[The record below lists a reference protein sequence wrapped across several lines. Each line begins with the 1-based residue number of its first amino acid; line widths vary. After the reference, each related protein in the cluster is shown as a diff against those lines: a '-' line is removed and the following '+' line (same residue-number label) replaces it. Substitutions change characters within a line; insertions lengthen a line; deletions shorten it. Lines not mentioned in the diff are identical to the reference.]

1 MNEIIKAMEERRSI
15 RKFKPDMPT
24 KEDLEQIIEAG
35 LYAANGMGKQATIT
49 IAVTNKKLRD
59 RLSAINAKI
68 GGWKEGFD
76 PFYGAP
82 AILIVLADKNWA
94 NRVYDGSLVM
104 GNMML
109 AAHSLNLGSIWIH
122 RAKEEFELPEYQELL
137 KEIDK
142 VKVLVDNEIAIENL
156 TKFAGVRHYQI
167 VTGDDGDDFYAIIAK
182 EGIDEELDFNE
193 KSGDV
198 VVISSKT
205 MGSNEELGV
214 VLMKSFIFA
223 LTKQDQLPKEM
234 IFYNEGIFLTTNEGD
249 ILNDLKYLESQGVDI
264 VSCGTCLDFFNRK
277 ELLQVGAV
285 TNMYDIVERMEKAE
299 KVIKP

>member
-1 MNEIIKAMEERRSI
+1 MAGKKTEDIVRCSFCNKTQSQVRKMIAGPSGTYICDDCVAICTEIIE
-15 RKFKPDMPT
+15 
-24 KEDLEQIIEAG
+24 
-35 LYAANGMGKQATIT
+35 
-49 IAVTNKKLRD
+49 
-59 RLSAINAKI
+59 
-68 GGWKEGFD
+68 
-76 PFYGAP
+76 
-82 AILIVLADKNWA
+82 
-94 NRVYDGSLVM
+94 
-104 GNMML
+104 
-109 AAHSLNLGSIWIH
+109 
-122 RAKEEFELPEYQELL
+122 
-137 KEIDK
+137 
-142 VKVLVDNEIAIENL
+142 
-156 TKFAGVRHYQI
+156 
-167 VTGDDGDDFYAIIAK
+167 
-182 EGIDEELDFNE
+182 EELDFNE

-205 MGSNEELGV
+205 MGSNEELGA